1 MKLFFIFLA
10 SICFLISE
18 SQAAYVLKN
27 GSLINSKEIATLSA
41 QEHYSLALEAYR
53 NEKWE
58 DLIHQST
65 IVIQNFED
73 SPFYHEAIFY
83 LGAAYF
89 HIKDYDLSNK
99 NLSDYLKKQTSLQH
113 FREAL
118 ELKFQIAENFKNGA
132 KKHLLGLK
140 SMPKWLP
147 AQEEAKRLY
156 EEVISAL
163 PNDDLAVRSLY
174 GKGILLIEEEEFDSA
189 IDTYQVLI
197 RKFPKHPITPEAYV
211 QIEKIYLT
219 ECQVK
224 FKDSDFLDLA
234 EINLKK
240 FQEDFPGDDR
250 LLVAQKM
257 FCDMQEL
264 YARNFYDI
272 GQFFERTKKP
282 QAAAIYYAKII
293 KNYPETKTADLSQ
306 KRLSVL
312 RPPDQHPAVQK
323 TTQQDLIEQPSFSE
337 SQKPELPFEKRS

>member
-1 MKLFFIFLA
+1 MKLFFIFLL
-10 SICFLISE
+10 SFCVFGSPI
-18 SQAAYVLKN
+18 QAAYVLKN
-27 GSLINSKEIATLSA
+27 GSLINSKEVATLSA

-53 NEKWE
+53 NNQWE

-83 LGAAYF
+83 LGAGYF
-89 HIKDYDLSNK
+89 HTKDYDLANK

-118 ELKFQIAENFKNGA
+118 ELKFQIAENFKDGA

-140 SMPKWLP
+140 AMPKWIP

-174 GKGILLIEEEEFDSA
+174 GKGILLIEEEEFESA

-197 RKFPKHPITPEAYV
+197 RKFPKHSITPDAYV

-219 ECQVK
+219 QCQVK

-240 FQEDFPGDDR
+240 FQEDFPNDDR
-250 LLVAQKM
+250 VFVAKKM
-257 FCDMQEL
+257 FSDMQEL
-264 YARNFYDI
+264 YAKNFYDI

-282 QAAAIYYAKII
+282 QAAVIYYAKII
-293 KNYPETKTADLSQ
+293 KNYPNTKAAETSK
-306 KRLSVL
+306 KRLVVL
-312 RPPDQHPAVQK
+312 RPTNNSAPVQK
-323 TTQQDLIEQPSFSE
+323 TTQQDSIELPSFSE
-337 SQKPELPFEKRS
+337 SQKPELPFEKHS